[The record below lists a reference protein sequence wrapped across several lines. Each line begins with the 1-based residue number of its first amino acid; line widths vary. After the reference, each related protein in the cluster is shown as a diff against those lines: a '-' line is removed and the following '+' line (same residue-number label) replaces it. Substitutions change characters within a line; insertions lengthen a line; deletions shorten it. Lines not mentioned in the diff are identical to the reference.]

1 MKKGKKETAPEKK
14 DTPAAASGKDKNM
27 TSSGSREFLIM
38 TVDGQM
44 FGIPVLQVQDVL
56 GEQKVTRVPLAPPEV
71 AGSLNL
77 RGRIVTAI
85 NLRKRLALPD
95 LPRGS
100 KKTMSVVVEHHG
112 EPYSLIV
119 DGVGEVL
126 SLPDMDFE
134 KTPPTLDRVW
144 RDLSLGIYRLKEKL
158 LVILDVSG
166 MLDALCVKDD
176 HAA

>member
-1 MKKGKKETAPEKK
+1 MTTA
-14 DTPAAASGKDKNM
+14 DKN
-27 TSSGSREFLIM
+27 GVAGGAKEFLTMI
-38 TVDGQM
+38 VDGQT
-44 FGIPVLQVQDVL
+44 FGIPVLKVQDVL

-85 NLRKRLALPD
+85 NLRRRLGLVD
-95 LPRGS
+95 LPKGQ

-112 EPYSLIV
+112 DLYSLIV
-119 DGVGEVL
+119 DNVGEVL
-126 SLPDMDFE
+126 SLNDEDFE

-144 RDLSLGIYRLKEKL
+144 REVSMGIYRLKDQL

-166 MLDALCVKDD
+166 MLDALCVKED
-176 HAA
+176 HVA